1 MNFFLFSAYFLLFLI
16 TTLGFCTFSI
26 AYTGPQ
32 NRLSICGILILTA
45 VNFRWLITARLP
57 SVSYLTFL
65 DQFSLGGIC
74 ILVALFLWHAIIG
87 CGVINTSTSTI
98 QAIEMYVAITYAVF
112 YVLFLILMFV
122 NFLKI
127 EIHMRTF
134 KRKSE
139 KEWQKL
145 EERKKLFKMGN
156 FKPEKEESNNKPS
169 ELKRE
174 KGLVVI
180 KVKEVA
186 DDAEQKVAKEIVLNE
201 KDSKKNALVLT
212 RLKSATPDI
221 KENPNNAAAVV
232 PELQINNLND
242 SQKADNQ
249 IPVQLN
255 KIEEGKVANFSND
268 AEKVEAQLQ
277 MPNLKV
283 IELKTPSSADDERT
297 VHEDISEIQA

>member
-1 MNFFLFSAYFLLFLI
+1 
-16 TTLGFCTFSI
+16 
-26 AYTGPQ
+26 
-32 NRLSICGILILTA
+32 
-45 VNFRWLITARLP
+45 
-57 SVSYLTFL
+57 
-65 DQFSLGGIC
+65 
-74 ILVALFLWHAIIG
+74 
-87 CGVINTSTSTI
+87 
-98 QAIEMYVAITYAVF
+98 
-112 YVLFLILMFV
+112 
-122 NFLKI
+122 
-127 EIHMRTF
+127 MRTF